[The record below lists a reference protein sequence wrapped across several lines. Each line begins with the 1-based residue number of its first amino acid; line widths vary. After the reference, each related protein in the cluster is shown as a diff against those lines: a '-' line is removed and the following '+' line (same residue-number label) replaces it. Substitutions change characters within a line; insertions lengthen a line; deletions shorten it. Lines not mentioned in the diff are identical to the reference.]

1 MYASVTSLYLNGN
14 HTQRQRQK
22 RLDTRLKKLVDK
34 KTNAFFIL
42 LFCCC
47 FCYCYCCCCAGFI
60 LKRVFNCLPCY
71 CCCLLFCFLVEA
83 LTTIS

>member
-34 KTNAFFIL
+34 KQMLF
-42 LFCCC
+42 LFCC
-47 FCYCYCCCCAGFI
+47 FAV
-60 LKRVFNCLPCY
+60 VFVIVIVAVVQVS
-71 CCCLLFCFLVEA
+71 F
-83 LTTIS
+83 

>member
-34 KTNAFFIL
+34 KQKLF
-42 LFCCC
+42 LFCC
-47 FCYCYCCCCAGFI
+47 FAV
-60 LKRVFNCLPCY
+60 VF
-71 CCCLLFCFLVEA
+71 FVIVIVAVVQVSF
-83 LTTIS
+83 

>member
-34 KTNAFFIL
+34 KQMLFYIFCFAVVVFVIFFIVAVVQVS
-42 LFCCC
+42 F
-47 FCYCYCCCCAGFI
+47 
-60 LKRVFNCLPCY
+60 
-71 CCCLLFCFLVEA
+71 
-83 LTTIS
+83 